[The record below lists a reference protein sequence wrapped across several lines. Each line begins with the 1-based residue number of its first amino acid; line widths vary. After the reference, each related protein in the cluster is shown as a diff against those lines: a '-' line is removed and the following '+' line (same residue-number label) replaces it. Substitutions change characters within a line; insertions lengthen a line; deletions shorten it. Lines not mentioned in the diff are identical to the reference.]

1 MKSFLLIICMM
12 SLSFVQPDSM
22 IANGFKIY
30 RILMIKLWNINAI
43 SAVLGIMQAESG
55 IMPTLENREGEGS
68 YGLIQWTPKSK
79 LLERANYVD
88 YDTIEKQCEI
98 IDEDV
103 RQFDLV
109 DSQDFRYS
117 KASPEILA
125 DIFYRHY
132 YQNAKTKDII
142 KTFARKW
149 HDRLKVIDGRRVEYY
164 VIQPGDTLD
173 VIAKRF
179 GYSGHNDLYP
189 MNPGLTE
196 FTILEINQRIRIY
209 Y

>member
-1 MKSFLLIICMM
+1 MLF
-12 SLSFVQPDSM
+12 SFVQSDSM
-22 IANGFKIY
+22 IANGLKIY
-30 RILMIKLWNINAI
+30 RILMIKLWNVNATA
-43 SAVLGIMQAESG
+43 AVLGVMQAESG
-55 IMPTLENREGEGS
+55 IMPTLENPEGEGS

-79 LLERANYVD
+79 LLERANYTD
-88 YDTIEKQCEI
+88 YDTLEKQCEI

-109 DSQDFRYS
+109 DSVDFRYS

-125 DIFYRHY
+125 EIFYKHY
-132 YQNAKTKDII
+132 NQNTKMKDII
-142 KTFARKW
+142 KIFAMKW
-149 HDRLKVIDGRRVEYY
+149 MERLTKIDNKRIEYY
-164 VIQPGDTLD
+164 TIQSGDTLD
-173 VIAKRF
+173 LIAKKF

-196 FTILEINQRIRIY
+196 NTVLQIDQRIRIY